1 MHCDSVTQKEG
12 MRSDPSVLYV
22 HISYYFGFWGSF
34 FLSSDAVD
42 LLCKVPEG

>member
-22 HISYYFGFWGSF
+22 HISYYFGSF
-34 FLSSDAVD
+34 FLSFDAVD
-42 LLCKVPEG
+42 LCKIPEG